1 MFRGKRKLDER
12 SFELVVRDNKIAT
25 TLLDFFLNQNS
36 SDQIAEEYLL
46 VLQLHF
52 DSSEDILSIFNK

>member
-25 TLLDFFLNQNS
+25 TLLDFFLNENS
-36 SDQIAEEYLL
+36 SDQIAEYLL